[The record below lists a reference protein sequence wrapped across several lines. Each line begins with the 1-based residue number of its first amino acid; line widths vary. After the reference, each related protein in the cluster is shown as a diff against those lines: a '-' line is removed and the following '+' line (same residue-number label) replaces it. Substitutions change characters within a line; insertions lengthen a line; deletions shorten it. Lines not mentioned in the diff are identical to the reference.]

1 MKNAA
6 SAKSTKTKPVF
17 VSVECSRPLDEMI
30 KAGKYDWVSKEIT
43 HDHFQVNG
51 NGQSYSTSLALF
63 HFNRY
68 TTSDEVIEEMK
79 EESYCPATI
88 EELLAYGEV
97 RPTAQL
103 KYPIAALGSIW
114 VNLCGYPS
122 VPFLW
127 GTCRKRNFL
136 LSLFG
141 SRGGKDERC
150 LGLNSLDRWNS
161 AFWFLARSK

>member
-1 MKNAA
+1 M
-6 SAKSTKTKPVF
+6 
-17 VSVECSRPLDEMI
+17 DEMI

-43 HDHFQVNG
+43 LDHFQVKV
-51 NGQSYSTSLALF
+51 NGQYSTNLTLF

-68 TTSDEVIEEMK
+68 IKSDEVIEEMK
-79 EESYCPATI
+79 KESYCPATI
-88 EELLAYGEV
+88 EELLAYGEFH
-97 RPTAQL
+97 PTAQL

-127 GTCRKRNFL
+127 GTFRKRNFL

-141 SRGGKDERC
+141 SRGGKDERN

-161 AFWFLARSK
+161 TFRFLARRK